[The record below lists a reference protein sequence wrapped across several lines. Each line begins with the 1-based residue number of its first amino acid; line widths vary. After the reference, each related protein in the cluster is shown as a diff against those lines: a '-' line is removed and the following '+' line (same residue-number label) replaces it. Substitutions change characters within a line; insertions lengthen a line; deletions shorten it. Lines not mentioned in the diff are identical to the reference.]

1 MRNRALIIMACLA
14 VALSTVGW
22 SPAAASIEQP
32 TLVSTNPANFTPN
45 VNQGKVFAVAQVGDT
60 IVLGGTFSSVTKN
73 GTTFTRNRILAFD
86 ANTGA
91 VSTTFVPT
99 LDNTV
104 EALADAGDG
113 WSVYVGGR
121 FNTVNGSTHR
131 KVVRLNVN
139 TGAVVNSFSPGRVN
153 GKVKDL
159 KLVGDEVFI
168 SGGFTK
174 VDGQN
179 RRKMASLDRITGDL
193 TTTLTPTF
201 EGVNNGGSTNVP
213 KFDVSPDGT
222 RLVAIGNF
230 ATVDGLPRHQ
240 IVMMDLS
247 GPTHV
252 VTDWSTDRFPNE
264 GARVFNTYMRDLDFS
279 PDGSYF
285 IISTTGA
292 YRGPDSLCDTITRW
306 ETDRSGP
313 GQEPTWI
320 DHTGGDTTYAV
331 AATGT
336 AVYAGGHMRWVNN
349 PYAGDAP
356 GAGAVPHEGI
366 VALDPSNG
374 LPFSWDGRR
383 ARGVGVF
390 DFLATDEGLWV
401 ASDTNWFQGERRQR
415 IAFLPLAGGQAVP
428 AATTPELPG
437 DVVQLGRAG
446 ASADPSVLY
455 RVNAGG
461 SALLSVDDGPDWQA
475 DSAGTSPYRNS
486 GSNSATWTSS
496 VSLHGSFPSA
506 ADDGAPAAL
515 YLSERW
521 DPGNGPEMEWNFPVT
536 AGTPLTVR
544 LYLGNQCTCTDN
556 VGERVFDVSLDG
568 TEVLS
573 DVDMVAA
580 HGHRVGYVESF
591 DVTADADG
599 VDIDFAHQVEN
610 PLVNAIEI
618 IDRSAVGG
626 GGAGAS
632 DEVQSTPMTAAG
644 VPGST
649 TTTPGNDAYHF
660 ARGAFVVGNT
670 LYTPWADGTLK
681 ARSMNGTS
689 LGAPR
694 TVELFGGTFTGDAAN
709 VTGAFFDPD
718 TSRLYYTLFGDGRL
732 FWRWFTPESEV
743 VGAVRF
749 EASAGALPAASLR
762 GMFLSG
768 GELFYAE
775 GATGDLY
782 RIPFDAGT
790 TGAFGP
796 GVNGSPSLV
805 DSGRDWSAPGLTVG
819 S

>member
-1 MRNRALIIMACLA
+1 MRNRALIIVACLG
-14 VALSTVGW
+14 VALSTIGW
-22 SPAAASIEQP
+22 SPASASIEQP

-45 VNQGKVFAVAQVGDT
+45 VNQGKVFAVAQVGDM
-60 IVLGGTFSSVTKN
+60 IVLGGTFSTVTQG
-73 GTTFTRNRILAFD
+73 GTTYTRNRLLAFN
-86 ANTGA
+86 ATTGE
-91 VSTTFVPT
+91 VSTTFVPNIDRRVDT
-99 LDNTV
+99 
-104 EALADAGDG
+104 LADAGDG

-139 TGAVVNSFSPGRVN
+139 TGAVVNSFSPGAVN
-153 GKVKDL
+153 GKVNDM
-159 KLVGDEVFI
+159 KLIGDELYI
-168 SGGFTK
+168 AGGFTK
-174 VDGQN
+174 VAGQN
-179 RRKMASLDRITGDL
+179 RRKMASLDRFNGDL
-193 TTTLTPTF
+193 TTKLTPTF
-201 EGVNNGGSTNVP
+201 EGVNNGGSTSIV
-213 KFDVSPDGT
+213 KFDVSPDGN

-240 IVMMDLS
+240 IVMLDTS
-247 GPTHV
+247 GPTSA
-252 VTDWSTDRFPNE
+252 VTDWSTDRFPDE
-264 GARVFNTYMRDLDFS
+264 GASVFNTYMRDLDFS
-279 PDGSYF
+279 PEGDYF

-349 PYAGDAP
+349 PYAGDQAGP
-356 GAGAVPHEGI
+356 GAVPHEGI
-366 VALDPSNG
+366 VALDPTNG
-374 LPFSWDGRR
+374 LPFSWDAFR

-401 ASDTNWFQGERRQR
+401 GSDTNRFNGELRKR
-415 IAFLPLAGGQAVP
+415 IAFLPLAGGQAIP
-428 AATTPELPG
+428 ASTTPELPG

-446 ASADPSVLY
+446 GSADPSVLY

-461 SALLSVDDGPDWQA
+461 SQLLSVDDGPNWEA
-475 DSAGTSPYRNS
+475 DNAGSSPYRTS
-486 GSNSATWTSS
+486 GSNVATYTSPLTLDS
-496 VSLHGSFPSA
+496 SFPTA

-515 YLSERW
+515 FQAERW
-521 DPGNGPEMEWNFPVT
+521 DPGNAPEMEWNFPVT

-544 LYLGNQCTCTDN
+544 LYLANQYGGTSG
-556 VGERVFDVSLDG
+556 VGQRVFDVWLDG
-568 TEVLS
+568 TEVLP
-573 DVDMVAA
+573 DNDMVASY
-580 HGHRVGYVESF
+580 GHQVGHVESF
-591 DVTADADG
+591 DITADADG
-599 VDIDFAHQVEN
+599 VDIDFVHQVEN

-626 GGAGAS
+626 GGAGGS
-632 DEVQSTPMTAAG
+632 DDVQSTPMTAAG

-649 TTTPGNDAYHF
+649 TTVAGNDAFHF
-660 ARGAFVVGNT
+660 ARGAFVVGDT

-681 ARSMNGTS
+681 ARSMNGTA
-689 LGAPR
+689 LGASR
-694 TVELFGGTFTGDAAN
+694 TVDLYNGTFAGDAAN
-709 VTGAFFDPD
+709 VTGAFYDAD
-718 TSRLYYTLFGDGRL
+718 TGRLYYTLFGDSRL

-749 EASAGALPAASLR
+749 EASAGALPAANVR

-768 GELFYAE
+768 GDLFYAE
-775 GATGDLY
+775 GDTGDLY

-796 GVNGSPSLV
+796 GVTGSPSLV
-805 DSGRDWSAPGLTVG
+805 DSSRDWSAPGLTVG